1 MENTSN
7 TQPANTPDNG
17 KTIAILS
24 YITIIGW
31 IVALVMHGSNK
42 TSLGAYHLRQGLGI
56 MILAIAVTIIRI
68 PLIFVPFLGWMIG
81 LCLSLG
87 LLTLWILSL
96 VSAVNAEEKPTPLVG
111 GLFQTWFAN
120 FAK

>member
-1 MENTSN
+1 MENTN
-7 TQPANTPDNG
+7 NAQPAATPDNG

-56 MILAIAVTIIRI
+56 MILAIATTIIRI
-68 PLIFVPFLGWMIG
+68 PLMFIPFIGWGIG
-81 LCLSLG
+81 LCISLG
-87 LLTLWILSL
+87 LLTLWILGL
-96 VSAVNAEEKPTPLVG
+96 VAAVNAEEKPMPLVG